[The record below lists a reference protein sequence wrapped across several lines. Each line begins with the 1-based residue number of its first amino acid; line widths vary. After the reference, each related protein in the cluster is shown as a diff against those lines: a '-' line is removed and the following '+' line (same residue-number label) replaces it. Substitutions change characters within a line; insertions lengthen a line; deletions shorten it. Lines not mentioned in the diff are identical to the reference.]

1 MTPATQ
7 QKPRQVP
14 VRKLVPANGGP
25 CEPTQAEALLR
36 DAALVL
42 ALTRRVKAEIV
53 SGRAVPA

>member
-14 VRKLVPANGGP
+14 VRKLVPANGGSS
-25 CEPTQAEALLR
+25 EPTQAEALLR

-42 ALTRRVKAEIV
+42 ALTRRVKTQILA
-53 SGRAVPA
+53 GA